1 MFNFKDIYALLT
13 NRSACI
19 TAENQEALNDRLL
32 ELLQNKE
39 LATAMSRNS
48 WNIIDE
54 NRGAARRNTLEL
66 KQLLQ

>member
-13 NRSACI
+13 NRSACV
-19 TAENQEALNDRLL
+19 TAENQQALSDGLL

-39 LATAMSRNS
+39 LAAAMSRNS
-48 WNIIDE
+48 RSIIDE